1 MNQRIFDERGAACY
15 LGGDASSLRPRV
27 LADWRFQQRGPRFF
41 RIGRAIRYAQH
52 DLDEFLQAQAVA
64 PRHPHHRGRPPS
76 RLKKVSSEQRAAITK
91 RYATGRVTMRVLAA
105 EYHVSISLIS
115 RIVRDVVI
123 DAAASRRRGPPHK
136 ARDRDQQA
144 RAPPPRAER
153 DDPGAAPVTTTPTAG

>member
-76 RLKKVSSEQRAAITK
+76 RLKKLSSEQCAAITK

-123 DAAASRRRGPPHK
+123 AADAPRRQGPPHK
-136 ARDRDQQA
+136 
-144 RAPPPRAER
+144 PRSR
-153 DDPGAAPVTTTPTAG
+153 RKRPDLQN